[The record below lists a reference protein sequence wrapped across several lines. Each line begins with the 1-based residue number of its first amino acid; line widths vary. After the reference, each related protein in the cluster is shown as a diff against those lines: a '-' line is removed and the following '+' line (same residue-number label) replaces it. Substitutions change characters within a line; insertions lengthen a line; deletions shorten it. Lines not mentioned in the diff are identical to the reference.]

1 MTDSHPQPD
10 HHVPAW
16 KPPKND
22 AEWDDMYASTA
33 QLFSGRP
40 NFALVTD
47 VSGLQPG
54 RALDVG
60 CGEGADAVWLASQ
73 GWAVTA
79 LDVSQ
84 VALDRA
90 AQSARQSAVNVQWLH
105 AGLVDA
111 ALPEAGFDLVSA
123 QYPALPSSPD
133 HTAERGLLAVV
144 APGGLL
150 HIVYHAGFDSEEA
163 KSRGIDPADY
173 VWPTDVV
180 AALLAGDWQIRIDT
194 ERPRDAP
201 AGGAGQHHSHD
212 VVIQARRNA

>member
-1 MTDSHPQPD
+1 MTDSPT
-10 HHVPAW
+10 W
-16 KPPKND
+16 KPPGNA

-47 VSGLQPG
+47 VSGLEPG

-60 CGEGADAVWLASQ
+60 CGEGADAVWLASR
-73 GWAVTA
+73 GWTVTA

-90 AQSARQSAVNVQWLH
+90 AQNARQSAVSVQWLH
-105 AGLVDA
+105 TGLVDA
-111 ALPEAGFDLVSA
+111 ALPQARFGLVSA
-123 QYPALPSSPD
+123 QYPALRSSPD
-133 HTAERGLLAVV
+133 RTAERALLAAV

-180 AALLAGDWQIRIDT
+180 AALLDGDWRIRIDT

-212 VVIQARRNA
+212 VVLQARRNA

>member
-1 MTDSHPQPD
+1 MTDSPT
-10 HHVPAW
+10 W
-16 KPPKND
+16 KPPGNA
-22 AEWDDMYASTA
+22 AEWDDMYASSA

-47 VSGLQPG
+47 VSGLEPG

-60 CGEGADAVWLASQ
+60 CGEGADAVWLASK

-79 LDVSQ
+79 LDVSR

-90 AQSARQSAVNVQWLH
+90 AQSAGQSAVSVQWLH
-105 AGLVDA
+105 TGLVDA
-111 ALPEAGFDLVSA
+111 VLPQLGFDLVSA
-123 QYPALPSSPD
+123 QYPALRSSPD
-133 HTAERGLLAVV
+133 RTAERALLAAV

-180 AALLAGDWQIRIDT
+180 AALLDGDWRIRIDT

>member
-1 MTDSHPQPD
+1 MTGSNPHTTHDVSGRE
-10 HHVPAW
+10 
-16 KPPKND
+16 PPRNAAD
-22 AEWDDMYASTA
+22 WDETYASTT

-40 NFALVTD
+40 NFALVAD

-60 CGEGADAVWLASQ
+60 CGEGADAVWLAGQ

-79 LDVSQ
+79 LEVSQ
-84 VALDRA
+84 VALERA
-90 AQSARQSAVNVQWLH
+90 AQSARQLAGSVQWVH

-123 QYPALPSSPD
+123 QYPALRSSPD
-133 HTAERGLLAVV
+133 HDAERTLLRVV

-150 HIVYHAGFDSEEA
+150 HVVFHAGFDTQEA

-173 VWPTDVV
+173 VWPTDIV
-180 AALLAGDWQIRIDT
+180 AALLAGDWHTRIET
-194 ERPRDAP
+194 RRPREVPTGDA
-201 AGGAGQHHSHD
+201 GYQHTHD
-212 VVIQARRNA
+212 VVLQARRNA

>member
-1 MTDSHPQPD
+1 MTDTRPHPNHD
-10 HHVPAW
+10 VHDW
-16 KPPKND
+16 KPPRNA
-22 AEWDDMYASTA
+22 AEWDDMYASTT
-33 QLFSGRP
+33 QMFSGRP

-47 VSGLQPG
+47 VTELQPG

-79 LDVSQ
+79 LDVSR

-105 AGLVDA
+105 AALLDA
-111 ALPEAGFDLVSA
+111 ALPEEGFDLVSA
-123 QYPALPSSPD
+123 QYPALRSSPD
-133 HTAERGLLAVV
+133 HTAECALLAVV

-150 HIVYHAGFDSEEA
+150 HIVYHAGLDSEEA

-173 VWPTDVV
+173 VWPTDIV
-180 AALLAGDWQIRIDT
+180 AALLAGDWHIRIDT
-194 ERPRDAP
+194 ERPRDVA

>member
-10 HHVPAW
+10 HQTW
-16 KPPKND
+16 KPPRNA
-22 AEWDDMYASTA
+22 AEWDEMYASAT
-33 QLFSGRP
+33 QMFSGRP

-54 RALDVG
+54 RALDIG
-60 CGEGADAVWLASQ
+60 CGEGADAVWLAGG

-79 LDVSQ
+79 LDVSR

-90 AQSARQSAVNVQWLH
+90 AQSARESAVNVRWLH

-123 QYPALPSSPD
+123 QYPALRSSPD
-133 HTAERGLLAVV
+133 HTAERALLATV

-150 HIVYHAGFDSEEA
+150 HVVYHAGFDSEEA
-163 KSRGIDPADY
+163 RSRGIDPADY
-173 VWPTDVV
+173 VWPTDIVT
-180 AALLAGDWQIRIDT
+180 ALLAGDWQIRIDT

-201 AGGAGQHHSHD
+201 AGGAGKQHSHD

>member
-1 MTDSHPQPD
+1 MTDSPT
-10 HHVPAW
+10 W
-16 KPPKND
+16 KPPTNA
-22 AEWDDMYASTA
+22 AEWDDMYAGSA
-33 QLFSGRP
+33 QIFSGRP

-47 VSGLQPG
+47 VSGLEPG

-79 LDVSQ
+79 LDVSR

-90 AQSARQSAVNVQWLH
+90 AQSAGQSAVNVQWLH
-105 AGLVDA
+105 TGLVDA
-111 ALPEAGFDLVSA
+111 ALPQAGFDLVSA
-123 QYPALPSSPD
+123 QYPALRSSPD
-133 HTAERGLLAVV
+133 RTAERALLAAV

-173 VWPTDVV
+173 VWPTDIV
-180 AALLAGDWQIRIDT
+180 AASLTGDWQIRIDT